1 MLQGYYD
8 WDESTKGDPAAKRK
22 RLMAVQAALEIA
34 KASAGAAGG
43 DAGVNK
49 LKFDLSHAAIHV
61 STLADAIQAALDK

>member
-8 WDESTKGDPAAKRK
+8 WDETTGSDPAAKRK

-49 LKFDLSHAAIHV
+49 LKHDLLHATNHV
-61 STLADAIQAALDK
+61 RALADAIQAALD